1 LREIAVSSITE
12 AVRDLCIEANT
23 RLPQEHLSALSR
35 ALEAE
40 KSELGRE
47 VIERLLENAEVARE
61 RCIAFCQ
68 DTGYAVFFVE
78 LGSEVRISGGEIGA
92 AIDEG
97 VRRGY
102 EEGYLRKSI
111 VMSPIDRTNTGDNTP
126 AVVYYEPVQGDGLKL
141 TMLVKGAGCDNMSA
155 LKMLTPAE
163 GLQAMKRFVVETIER
178 AGPNAS
184 PPLTVGVG
192 IGGPFEKAA
201 VLAKK
206 ALTRPSG
213 EPNPDPDLAIIER
226 ELVDEINATGI
237 GPAGY
242 GGTQT
247 ALAVHIE
254 SFPTHIAA
262 FPVAVNLDCHSQG
275 NRTSEDRR
283 RRPPERGDLHSPRCG
298 PRQDETVD
306 RSRRSV
312 AAGSG
317 RKHRVLLRPGPGA
330 TGSRVG
336 TRRADDR
343 LQDGPLRA
351 APDRTRFE
359 GNDRQG
365 SALRDGDRV
374 DEGARLRVLRGRR
387 GYGGTSG

>member
-1 LREIAVSSITE
+1 MREIEAGRVTE

-23 RLPQEHLSALSR
+23 RLPQDHLSALRR
-35 ALEAE
+35 ALDAE
-40 KSELGRE
+40 ESELGRE
-47 VIERLLENAEVARE
+47 VIERLLENAEVARK

-78 LGSEVRISGGEIGA
+78 LGSEVRITEGEIGN

-102 EEGYLRKSI
+102 REGYLRKSI
-111 VMSPIDRTNTGDNTP
+111 VRSPINRTNTDDNTP
-126 AVVYYEPVQGDGLKL
+126 AVVYYEPVPGDGLKL

-155 LKMLTPAE
+155 LRMLTPAD
-163 GLQAMKRFVVETIER
+163 GLPAMKEFVVETIEK

-201 VLAKK
+201 QLAKK

-213 EPNPDPDLAIIER
+213 EPNPDPELATLEA
-226 ELVDEINATGI
+226 ELLDAINATGI

-247 ALAVHIE
+247 ALAVHVE

-262 FPVAVNLDCHSQG
+262 FPVAVNLDCHSH
-275 NRTSEDRR
+275 RT
-283 RRPPERGDLHSPRCG
+283 
-298 PRQDETVD
+298 
-306 RSRRSV
+306 
-312 AAGSG
+312 
-317 RKHRVLLRPGPGA
+317 
-330 TGSRVG
+330 
-336 TRRADDR
+336 
-343 LQDGPLRA
+343 
-351 APDRTRFE
+351 
-359 GNDRQG
+359 
-365 SALRDGDRV
+365 ALV
-374 DEGARLRVLRGRR
+374 EL
-387 GYGGTSG
+387 

>member
-1 LREIAVSSITE
+1 LREILAESVTE

-23 RLPQEHLSALSR
+23 RLPEDHLSALRR
-35 ALEAE
+35 ALGEE
-40 KSELGRE
+40 ESPLGRE
-47 VIERLLENAEVARE
+47 VLERLLENAEVARE
-61 RCIAFCQ
+61 RCVAFCQ

-78 LGSEVRISGGEIGA
+78 LGSEVRVVGGEIDE

-102 EEGYLRKSI
+102 DEGYLRKSI
-111 VMSPIDRTNTGDNTP
+111 VRSPVDRTNTGDNTP
-126 AVVYYEPVQGDGLKL
+126 AVVYYEPVSGDGLKL

-163 GLQAMKRFVVETIER
+163 GVEAMKRFVVETIEK

-201 VLAKK
+201 LLAKK

-213 EPNPDPDLAIIER
+213 EPNPDPELAEIER
-226 ELVDEINATGI
+226 ELLDAINATGI

-247 ALAVHIE
+247 ALAVHVE

-262 FPVAVNLDCHSQG
+262 FPVAVNLDCHSH
-275 NRTSEDRR
+275 RT
-283 RRPPERGDLHSPRCG
+283 
-298 PRQDETVD
+298 
-306 RSRRSV
+306 
-312 AAGSG
+312 A
-317 RKHRVLLRPGPGA
+317 
-330 TGSRVG
+330 
-336 TRRADDR
+336 
-343 LQDGPLRA
+343 
-351 APDRTRFE
+351 
-359 GNDRQG
+359 
-365 SALRDGDRV
+365 SAEL
-374 DEGARLRVLRGRR
+374 
-387 GYGGTSG
+387 

>member
-1 LREIAVSSITE
+1 MLTCARGGDETLRDIEASSVTE

-23 RLPQEHLSALSR
+23 RLPEDHLSALRR
-35 ALEAE
+35 ALGDEE
-40 KSELGRE
+40 SELGRE

-78 LGSEVRISGGEIGA
+78 LGSEVRISGREIGA

-97 VRRGY
+97 VRQGY

-111 VMSPIDRTNTGDNTP
+111 VRSPVDRMNTGDNTP
-126 AVVYYEPVQGDGLKL
+126 AIVYYEPVPGDGLKL

-155 LKMLTPAE
+155 LRMLTPAE
-163 GLQAMKRFVVETIER
+163 GLPAMKEFVVETIES

-192 IGGPFEKAA
+192 IGGPFERAA

-213 EPNPDPDLAIIER
+213 EPNPDPELADLER
-226 ELVDEINATGI
+226 ELLEKINATGI

-262 FPVAVNLDCHSQG
+262 FPVAVNLDCHSH
-275 NRTSEDRR
+275 RTASTE
-283 RRPPERGDLHSPRCG
+283 L
-298 PRQDETVD
+298 
-306 RSRRSV
+306 
-312 AAGSG
+312 
-317 RKHRVLLRPGPGA
+317 
-330 TGSRVG
+330 
-336 TRRADDR
+336 
-343 LQDGPLRA
+343 
-351 APDRTRFE
+351 
-359 GNDRQG
+359 
-365 SALRDGDRV
+365 
-374 DEGARLRVLRGRR
+374 
-387 GYGGTSG
+387 

>member
-1 LREIAVSSITE
+1 MREIEAGRVTE

-23 RLPQEHLSALSR
+23 RLPQDHLSALRR
-35 ALEAE
+35 ALDAE
-40 KSELGRE
+40 ESELGRE
-47 VIERLLENAEVARE
+47 VIERLLENAEVARK

-78 LGSEVRISGGEIGA
+78 LGSEVRITEGEIGD

-102 EEGYLRKSI
+102 GEGYLRKSI
-111 VMSPIDRTNTGDNTP
+111 VRSPINRTNTGDNTP
-126 AVVYYEPVQGDGLKL
+126 AVVYYEPVPGDGLKL

-155 LKMLTPAE
+155 LRMLTPAD
-163 GLQAMKRFVVETIER
+163 GLPAMKEFVVETIEK

-201 VLAKK
+201 QLAKK

-213 EPNPDPDLAIIER
+213 EPNPDPELATLEA
-226 ELVDEINATGI
+226 ELLDAINATGI

-247 ALAVHIE
+247 ALAVHVE

-262 FPVAVNLDCHSQG
+262 FPVAVNLDCHSH
-275 NRTSEDRR
+275 RT
-283 RRPPERGDLHSPRCG
+283 
-298 PRQDETVD
+298 
-306 RSRRSV
+306 
-312 AAGSG
+312 
-317 RKHRVLLRPGPGA
+317 
-330 TGSRVG
+330 
-336 TRRADDR
+336 
-343 LQDGPLRA
+343 
-351 APDRTRFE
+351 
-359 GNDRQG
+359 
-365 SALRDGDRV
+365 ALV
-374 DEGARLRVLRGRR
+374 EL
-387 GYGGTSG
+387 

>member
-1 LREIAVSSITE
+1 MREIGASRVTE

-23 RLPQEHLSALSR
+23 RLPQDHLSALRR
-35 ALEAE
+35 ALNAE
-40 KSELGRE
+40 ESELGRE
-47 VIERLLENAEVARE
+47 VIERLLENAEVARK

-78 LGSEVRISGGEIGA
+78 LGSEVRITEGEIGN

-102 EEGYLRKSI
+102 GEGYLRKSI
-111 VMSPIDRTNTGDNTP
+111 VRSPINRTNTGDNTP
-126 AVVYYEPVQGDGLKL
+126 AVVYYEPVPGDGLKL

-155 LKMLTPAE
+155 LRMLTPAD
-163 GLQAMKRFVVETIER
+163 GLPAMKEFVVETIEK

-201 VLAKK
+201 QLAKK

-213 EPNPDPDLAIIER
+213 EPNPDPELATLEA
-226 ELVDEINATGI
+226 ELLDAINATGI

-247 ALAVHIE
+247 ALAVHVE

-262 FPVAVNLDCHSQG
+262 FPVAVNLDCHSH
-275 NRTSEDRR
+275 RT
-283 RRPPERGDLHSPRCG
+283 
-298 PRQDETVD
+298 
-306 RSRRSV
+306 
-312 AAGSG
+312 
-317 RKHRVLLRPGPGA
+317 
-330 TGSRVG
+330 
-336 TRRADDR
+336 
-343 LQDGPLRA
+343 
-351 APDRTRFE
+351 
-359 GNDRQG
+359 
-365 SALRDGDRV
+365 ALV
-374 DEGARLRVLRGRR
+374 EL
-387 GYGGTSG
+387 